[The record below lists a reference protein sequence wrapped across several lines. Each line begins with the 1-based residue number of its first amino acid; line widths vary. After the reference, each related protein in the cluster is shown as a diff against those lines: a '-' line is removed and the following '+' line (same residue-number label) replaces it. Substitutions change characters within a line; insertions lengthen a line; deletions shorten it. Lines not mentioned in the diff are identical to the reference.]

1 MTRNLLTTI
10 WITLAV
16 AAPVGAQD
24 TQELNHTKVGVLTH
38 GGNALLN
45 DSTIDDPAEYRG
57 GAPPT
62 QRSLVKFSGD
72 VNEGK
77 RREEVVL
84 MQFKQTGDNV
94 PDGKRGGE
102 FYLGLKKPG
111 TGTTDDA
118 MHDALVATYQ
128 DGFRFNLPIS
138 APNLQQGDGS
148 IVVGHWYIQSPN
160 GRYRTYMQ
168 DDGNLMVYRVMEPG
182 NWLCP
187 TWSMFTGPLDRCED

>member
-1 MTRNLLTTI
+1 MTRHLLMTI

-16 AAPVGAQD
+16 VAPLGAQD

-45 DSTIDDPAEYRG
+45 DSKIDDPAEYRG

-77 RREEVVL
+77 
-84 MQFKQTGDNV
+84 
-94 PDGKRGGE
+94 DGKRGGE

-168 DDGNLMVYRVMEPG
+168 DDGNLMVYKVMEPG

-187 TWSMFTGPLDRCED
+187 TWSMFTGPVGRCED

>member
-1 MTRNLLTTI
+1 MARHLSIAMLG
-10 WITLAV
+10 LV
-16 AAPVGAQD
+16 FFAAPLRAQEAHELSD
-24 TQELNHTKVGVLTH
+24 THVGVLRH

-45 DSTIDDPAEYRG
+45 DSKIDDPAEYRG

-72 VNEGK
+72 VKEGS

-94 PDGKRGGE
+94 PDGERGGE

-118 MHDALVATYQ
+118 MHDALVATYR

-148 IVVGHWYIQSPN
+148 VVVGNWYIQSPN
-160 GRYRTYMQ
+160 GRYRTYIK
-168 DDGNLMVYRVMEPG
+168 DDGNLMVYKVMEPG
-182 NWLCP
+182 HWLCP
-187 TWSMFTGPLDRCED
+187 MWSILTGPLGPCE